1 MTKDEFFALGWSEKV
16 ANQLNDLIKEGK
28 AKAFS
33 ATRTPEGQLKA
44 RVWAQLPAEWDSDKV
59 YVFGEPEPSVI
70 EAPGPTAYSRTQQAL
85 RLIDNGWSAYR
96 ACKFVG
102 LSQAA
107 VSRARKRRE
116 NRTSCPHCGQL
127 MKS

>member
-1 MTKDEFFALGWSEKV
+1 MTKDEFLELGWSENALK
-16 ANQLNDLIKEGK
+16 QLNDLIEKGAVK
-28 AKAFS
+28 ALS
-33 ATRTPEGQLKA
+33 ASRTPEGALRA
-44 RVWAQLPAEWDSDKV
+44 WVWAEVPDEWDSDLFCVLAKPE
-59 YVFGEPEPSVI
+59 EPI
-70 EAPGPTAYSRTQQAL
+70 ETPGPTAYSRTQQAL

-116 NRTSCPHCGQL
+116 GRTCCPHCGQL